1 MKNQE
6 HSESGGCSYSPPQEP
21 ERGSSQWGY
30 DDERGAA
37 NRMTPEK
44 VLESMQLI
52 KAGKIYQLGRMYE
65 KGMPWQWELD
75 IPVSPTSPPQGI
87 NNSTGFHEKLEI
99 ANIHVGTHMD
109 ALVHV
114 GIGDSFYNGFD
125 RREFY
130 NTDGV
135 TKLGIEQVGVFLT
148 RGILL
153 DIPRLKG
160 KSALEKGYE
169 ITDSDL
175 NHALQK
181 QNLEIRPGDV
191 VLIHTG
197 WGSRWRDNDP
207 EHGYLSGE
215 PGLGV
220 SAAHFLVQQQ
230 ITLVGSDNWGIE
242 VLPTKEPD
250 AFNPVHQIFLT
261 VNGIYLLE
269 NLNTT
274 EMIRD
279 SVYEFAFFFAPIP
292 FKGATGSFG
301 NPVAVC

>member
-6 HSESGGCSYSPPQEP
+6 LSESSGRSYSPPAEP
-21 ERGSSQWGY
+21 ERGSSKWGC

-37 NRMTPEK
+37 NMMTSEK
-44 VLESMQLI
+44 VLESIGLI
-52 KAGKIYQLGRMYE
+52 KEGKIYQLGRIYD
-65 KGMPWQWELD
+65 KSMPWSWELE

-87 NNSTGFHEKLEI
+87 NKSTGFHEKLEI

-125 RREFY
+125 RQELF
-130 NTDGV
+130 TSEGV
-135 TKLGIEQVGVFLT
+135 TKLGIEQVGVFFT

-153 DIPRLKG
+153 DIPCLKG
-160 KSALEKGYE
+160 KPALEKEYE
-169 ITDSDL
+169 ITGQDL
-175 NHALQK
+175 LRALQK
-181 QNLEIRPGDV
+181 QNLEIHPGDV

-197 WGSRWRDNDP
+197 WGKRWRDNDS

-220 SAAHFLVQQQ
+220 SAAHFLVEKQ
-230 ITLVGSDNWGIE
+230 IVLVGSDNWGIE
-242 VLPTKEPD
+242 VLPTKEHD
-250 AFNPVHQIFLT
+250 AFCPVHQIFLT

-274 EMIRD
+274 EMISD
-279 SVYEFAFFFAPIP
+279 NVYEFAFFFAPIP
-292 FKGATGSFG
+292 IKGATGSFG
-301 NPVAVC
+301 NPAAIC

>member
-6 HSESGGCSYSPPQEP
+6 LSELGSRSYSPPEEP
-21 ERGSSQWGY
+21 ERGSSKWGY

-37 NRMTPEK
+37 NMMTSEK
-44 VLESMQLI
+44 VLESISLI
-52 KAGKIYQLGRMYE
+52 KEGKTYQLGRIYE
-65 KGMPWQWELD
+65 KGMPWSWELE

-87 NNSTGFHEKLEI
+87 NQSTGFHERLDI

-125 RREFY
+125 RRELF
-130 NTDGV
+130 TSEGV

-153 DIPRLKG
+153 NIPSLKG
-160 KSALEKGYE
+160 KPALEKDYE
-169 ITDSDL
+169 ITDEDL

-181 QNLEIRPGDV
+181 YNLQIRSGDV

-197 WGSRWRDNDP
+197 WGSRWRDNDS

-230 ITLVGSDNWGIE
+230 IALVGSDNWGIE
-242 VLPTKEPD
+242 VLPTKEHD
-250 AFNPVHQIFLT
+250 AFCPVHQILLT

-279 SVYEFAFFFAPIP
+279 NVYEFAFFFAPIP
-292 FKGATGSFG
+292 IKGATGSFG

>member
-1 MKNQE
+1 MEKPE
-6 HSESGGCSYSPPQEP
+6 LSGSGGNSYSLPEEP
-21 ERGSSQWGY
+21 ERGSSKWGY

-37 NRMTPEK
+37 NMMTSEK
-44 VLESMQLI
+44 VLESIRLI
-52 KAGKIYQLGRMYE
+52 KEGKIYQLGRMYE
-65 KGMPWQWELD
+65 NGMPWSWELH
-75 IPVSPTSPPQGI
+75 IPVRPTSPPQGI

-99 ANIHVGTHMD
+99 SNIHVGTHMD

-125 RREFY
+125 RREFF
-130 NTDGV
+130 TPEGV
-135 TKLGIEQVGVFLT
+135 TKLGIEQVGVFFT

-153 DIPRLKG
+153 DIPCLKG
-160 KSALEKGYE
+160 KSALDKNYE
-169 ITDSDL
+169 ITDQDL
-175 NHALQK
+175 KHALQK
-181 QNLEIRPGDV
+181 QNLEIRSGDV

-197 WGSRWRDNDP
+197 WGSRWRDNDS

-220 SAAHFLVQQQ
+220 SAAHFLVQKQ

-242 VLPTKEPD
+242 ILPSKEHD
-250 AFNPVHQIFLT
+250 AFCPVHQIFIT

-274 EMIRD
+274 DLIRD
-279 SVYEFAFFFAPIP
+279 TVYEFSFFFAPIP
-292 FKGATGSFG
+292 IKGATGSFG
-301 NPVAVC
+301 NPVAVS